1 MFNIIYYFEK
11 DEDINKIYKE
21 LNKLNEKSK
30 KYKNIVE
37 LGDLTTDQQKEG
49 LAKPNQDKI
58 VDDDYYTRDC

>member
-37 LGDLTTDQQKEG
+37 LGDLTTD
-49 LAKPNQDKI
+49 
-58 VDDDYYTRDC
+58 